1 MGSAMHWMVWMA
13 VSNAAELIG
22 AELDW
27 YCVNDTVMGGVSQSS
42 VARDEDAVVFSG
54 TLSLEQNGGF
64 TSVRSQPAELSL
76 DGTTGFRLR
85 LRGDGRT
92 YDFTARRDDVP
103 IRGGSYRVPIQTVAD
118 EEVMIEVSL
127 AEFTATTYGRPLA
140 SAPPLALAPERIAS
154 VGFLLADKQPGPFSL
169 TVLSIEPIRD
179 TAATSAAPP
188 PDLAGRAAVEAA
200 LSRAISRGVPVYN
213 QGDPA
218 LCAAI
223 YQTAIE
229 SVMLLAEGALSEAEQ
244 GVLMQS
250 LQGASQQAPA
260 QAAWTLRYGMD
271 AVLAQRAPL

>member
-1 MGSAMHWMVWMA
+1 MQWMVWMA
-13 VSNAAELIG
+13 VSNAAELVSAG
-22 AELDW
+22 LDW
-27 YCVNDTVMGGVSQSS
+27 FCVNDTVMGGVSQSNVQQS
-42 VARDEDAVVFSG
+42 DDGVVFSG

-64 TSVRSQPAELSL
+64 TSIRSQPSELSL

-103 IRGGSYRVPIQTVAD
+103 IRGGSYRVPVQTVAD
-118 EEVMIEVSL
+118 EEVVVEVSL
-127 AEFTATTYGRPLA
+127 AQFTATTYGRPLA

-179 TAATSAAPP
+179 TPTEATTTAPA
-188 PDLAGRAAVEAA
+188 LAGRAAVEAT
-200 LSRAISRGVPVYN
+200 LSRAISRGVPAFN

-218 LCAAI
+218 MCAAI

-229 SVMLLAEGALSEAEQ
+229 SVLLLAEGALSEAEQ

-250 LQGASQQAPA
+250 LQGASQQESM

-271 AVLAQRAPL
+271 AILAQ

>member
-1 MGSAMHWMVWMA
+1 MHWMVWMA
-13 VSNAAELIG
+13 VSNAAELVG
-22 AELDW
+22 GGLDW
-27 YCVNDTVMGGVSQSS
+27 FCVNDTVMGGVSQSRVQQS
-42 VARDEDAVVFSG
+42 EDEVVFAG

-64 TSVRSQPAELSL
+64 TSIRSQPADLSL
-76 DGTTGFRLR
+76 EGTTGFRLR

-103 IRGGSYRVPIQTVAD
+103 IRGGSYRVPVQTVAD
-118 EEVMIEVSL
+118 EEVVVEVSL
-127 AEFTATTYGRPLA
+127 SEFTATAYGRPLA

-169 TVLSIEPIRD
+169 TVLSIEPIRG
-179 TAATSAAPP
+179 AVASPA
-188 PDLAGRAAVEAA
+188 PDLAGHAAVEATFG
-200 LSRAISRGVPVYN
+200 RAIARGVPAFN
-213 QGDPA
+213 EGNPD

-229 SVMLLAEGALSEAEQ
+229 GVLMLAGEALSEAEQ

-250 LQGASQQAPA
+250 LQGASAQSPE

-271 AVLAQRAPL
+271 AILAQ